1 MFTIFPWVYVRLFYC
16 FKQPPLNFSLIL
28 LPRYSI
34 NGERLPSDG
43 EGGLIL
49 SSDNSLDFY
58 YEIYFVLAITLKYL
72 YVGWNPK

>member
-1 MFTIFPWVYVRLFYC
+1 M
-16 FKQPPLNFSLIL
+16 

-43 EGGLIL
+43 ERGLIL